1 MSRKYDIITI
11 LLCILL
17 TACSL
22 ARPSKNLTQIV
33 EFTPTPAGSS
43 QPEADVTNEPRLQG
57 TITVFAAASLADAF
71 KKLGEDF
78 RLKNPQVE
86 IIYNFAGSQQLSQQL
101 AQGAPADVFV
111 SADMTQMQ
119 AAIDTGRV
127 QTEMISAMAGNNLVV
142 ITPASNPG
150 MVTNMQGLVKKGL
163 KLILAAPEVPA
174 GAYTLQF
181 LDNAS
186 EIPEFGGDFKDQVLN
201 NVVSYEENVRAVLSK
216 VILGEADA
224 GIVYQ
229 SDALKAGPT
238 QVLFMLIPQEINVN
252 ATYWIAPVA
261 DSSQEENVRQFI
273 DYVLSEEGQ
282 TTLEIFGFIPTQ

>member
-1 MSRKYDIITI
+1 MSRKLVFITI
-11 LLCILL
+11 LSFILL
-17 TACSL
+17 TACTMASQFANPTTTSEPTPAL
-22 ARPSKNLTQIV
+22 SASSQPDSNM
-33 EFTPTPAGSS
+33 TPTP
-43 QPEADVTNEPRLQG
+43 QLQG
-57 TITVFAAASLADAF
+57 SVTIFAAASLADAF

-78 RLKNPQVE
+78 QLKNPQVE

-101 AQGAPADVFV
+101 AQGAPADIFA

-127 QTEMISAMAGNNLVV
+127 QTQMISAMAGNRLVV

-150 MVTNMQGLVKKGL
+150 TVTNLQGLAKDGL
-163 KLILAAPEVPA
+163 KLVLAAPEVPA

-181 LDNAS
+181 LDKAS
-186 EIPEFGGDFKDQVLN
+186 DNPEFGEGFKDQVLS

-224 GIVYQ
+224 GIVYL

-261 DSSQEENVRQFI
+261 DTSQEEIVRQFI

-282 TTLEIFGFIPTQ
+282 TTLTIFGFIPTQ